1 MNEHEIFKN
10 SFSGLHASDE
20 TFQKVMDRADNHV
33 RTGGFSKRFA
43 ALVAVMV
50 MIFSLALVAHA
61 TGLLADLVAILTP
74 ADNPGQI
81 IDSAYGDGISS
92 QKPNLQDAYG
102 NPIEMP
108 AMNRINLDLEEGE
121 KLVGAYI
128 SDVDGAVTVG
138 NNTFILKNFMID
150 ETGNGILVWM
160 VENPNGIAYSESGY
174 GMVCFSPVASFAE
187 PYLHQISADGEEYM
201 TAMETALI
209 SKNEN
214 STKLEL
220 VSYFGTYGNYQK
232 GDSLIWTV
240 ASGEEKQTIQ
250 IVPAEHIPTT
260 ELVAEGGLKMFLVNQ
275 AVTIRFDRKH
285 EFTVERMVIHFKDG
299 SQYSI
304 LDREEMVMN
313 ATESFWRASEKNNY
327 GDSVFL
333 FNRLI
338 DVDNVISVEI
348 DGHWL
353 ESVVADDGYENIRH
367 EESFIFQPV
376 LSR

>member
-81 IDSAYGDGISS
+81 IDSVYGDGISS

-260 ELVAEGGLKMFLVNQ
+260 ELVAESGLKMFLVNQ